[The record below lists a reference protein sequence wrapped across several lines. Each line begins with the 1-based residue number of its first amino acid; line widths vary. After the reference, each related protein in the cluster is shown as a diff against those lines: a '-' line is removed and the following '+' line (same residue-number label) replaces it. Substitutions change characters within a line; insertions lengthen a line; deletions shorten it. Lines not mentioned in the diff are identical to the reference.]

1 MKYQLVCRKC
11 GKVIADFATWFK
23 QDQLCECGSNHAE
36 ISYSSDYKELDTLCK
51 AEKVDNFY
59 HYFSFLPVA
68 DKENIVSSGEGAV
81 PIEEWQFL
89 SDYAKDNYDI
99 DCKVVV
105 CRNDLN
111 GGTGTFKD
119 IAASLAATVFKEN
132 GVEDYC
138 LASTGN
144 AGTAYSTYLAKAG
157 KRFHLFVPEDM
168 YQDSIDAVRATGQ
181 NLVVCNGTVIIPH
194 GISSLHGI

>member
-11 GKVIADFATWFK
+11 GKVIGDFATWFK
-23 QDQLCECGSNHAE
+23 NDQLCDCGSNHAE
-36 ISYSSDYKELDTLCK
+36 VSYTSDYKELNNLCNK
-51 AEKVDNFY
+51 EQKTDSFY
-59 HYFSFLPVA
+59 HYFDFLPIES
-68 DKENIVSSGEGAV
+68 KENIVSCNEGAV

-89 SDYAKDNYDI
+89 ADYAKQNYGI
-99 DCKVVV
+99 DCKVTV

-132 GVEDYC
+132 NVEDYC

-144 AGTAYSTYLAKAG
+144 AL
-157 KRFHLFVPEDM
+157 
-168 YQDSIDAVRATGQ
+168 
-181 NLVVCNGTVIIPH
+181 
-194 GISSLHGI
+194 